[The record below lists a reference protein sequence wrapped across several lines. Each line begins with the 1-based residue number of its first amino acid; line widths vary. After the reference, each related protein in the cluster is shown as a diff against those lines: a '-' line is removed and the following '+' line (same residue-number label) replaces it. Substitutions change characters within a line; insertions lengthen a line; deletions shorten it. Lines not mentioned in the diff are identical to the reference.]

1 MSELIRESLHLYMG
15 PPCSSGWQVGA
26 GESCIILTVIL
37 EERTSNEQRAEIQGR
52 ARNLRAGHRRMT
64 TRHESPAGTNLSQSE
79 VRAAYKHCE
88 QLARS
93 HYENF
98 TVGSWL
104 LPRTLRPH
112 LFAVYAF
119 CRRTDDLGDEAPG
132 DRLTLLNDWEAELFR
147 CYGGQPTDPVMVAL
161 QDTIRRFDIPAEPFT
176 RLIEANRMDQRQH
189 RFSAYDDLLHYCR
202 HSAEP
207 VGRMVLSVLGYR
219 DTERQA
225 LSDATCTALQLA
237 NFWQDVRRD
246 YQMGRIYI
254 PQEDMARFG
263 YSEEELAAGVVNDH
277 FRSLMRFQVDRA
289 EVLFRRGL
297 PLEQH
302 LHGRARLDVALFS
315 RGGMAVLAAIRRQN
329 YDVLTRRP
337 VVTRTRKL
345 WLMLSTMARLAIL
358 RPASLAG
365 RRS

>member
-1 MSELIRESLHLYMG
+1 
-15 PPCSSGWQVGA
+15 
-26 GESCIILTVIL
+26 
-37 EERTSNEQRAEIQGR
+37 
-52 ARNLRAGHRRMT
+52 MT
-64 TRHESPAGTNLSQSE
+64 TRHGSPAGTNLAPHE
-79 VRAAYKHCE
+79 VLEAYKHCE
-88 QLARS
+88 KLARS

-104 LPRTLRPH
+104 LPRALRPH
-112 LFAVYAF
+112 IFAVYAF

-132 DRLTLLNDWEAELFR
+132 DRLTLLNDWEAELSR
-147 CYGGQPTDPVMVAL
+147 CYEGQPTDPVLVAL
-161 QDTIRRFDIPAEPFT
+161 QDTIHRFDIPSEPFT

-189 RFSAYDDLLHYCR
+189 RYGTYDDLLHYCR

-207 VGRMVLSVLGYR
+207 VGRMVLYVLGYR
-219 DTERQA
+219 DPERQA

-254 PQEDMARFG
+254 PQEDMTRFG
-263 YSEEELAAGVVNDH
+263 YSEEELAACVVNDR

-289 EVLFRRGL
+289 EELFRQGL
-297 PLEQH
+297 PLVQR

-315 RGGMAVLAAIRRQN
+315 KGGMAVLAAIRRQN
-329 YDVLTRRP
+329 YDVLSRRP

-345 WLMLSTMARLAIL
+345 RLMLSTMARLAVS
-358 RPASLAG
+358 RPALSAD

>member
-1 MSELIRESLHLYMG
+1 
-15 PPCSSGWQVGA
+15 
-26 GESCIILTVIL
+26 
-37 EERTSNEQRAEIQGR
+37 
-52 ARNLRAGHRRMT
+52 MT
-64 TRHESPAGTNLSQSE
+64 TPHVSPPSTNPATRE

-104 LPRTLRPH
+104 LPRALRPH
-112 LFAVYAF
+112 LVAIYAF

-132 DRLTLLNDWEAELFR
+132 DRLTLLNDWEAELAS

-176 RLIEANRMDQRQH
+176 RLIEANRIDQRQH
-189 RFSAYDDLLHYCR
+189 RFSTYNDLLHYCR

-207 VGRMVLSVLGYR
+207 VGRMVLYVLGYR
-219 DTERQA
+219 DPERQT

-237 NFWQDVRRD
+237 NLWQDVRRD

-263 YSEEELAAGVVNDH
+263 YSEEELTAGVVNDR

-289 EVLFRRGL
+289 EELFRKGL
-297 PLEQH
+297 PLQQR
-302 LHGRARLDVALFS
+302 LHGRARLDIALFS

-329 YDVLTRRP
+329 YDVLSRRP
-337 VVTRTRKL
+337 VATRTRKL
-345 WLMLSTMARLAIL
+345 WLMLSTMARLVTL
-358 RPASLAG
+358 RPTLPAN

>member
-1 MSELIRESLHLYMG
+1 M
-15 PPCSSGWQVGA
+15 A
-26 GESCIILTVIL
+26 GESCIILTAIL
-37 EERTSNEQRAEIQGR
+37 EERTSNEQASDIQNRAG
-52 ARNLRAGHRRMT
+52 NLQAGHRRMT
-64 TRHESPAGTNLSQSE
+64 TPHVSPPSTNPAPRE

-104 LPRTLRPH
+104 LPRALRPH
-112 LFAVYAF
+112 LFAIYAF

-132 DRLTLLNDWEAELFR
+132 DRLTLLNDWEAELSR

-161 QDTIRRFDIPAEPFT
+161 QDTIRRSDIPAEPFT
-176 RLIEANRMDQRQH
+176 RLIEANRIDQRQH
-189 RFSAYDDLLHYCR
+189 RFSTYNDLLHYCR

-207 VGRMVLSVLGYR
+207 VGRMVLYVLGYR
-219 DTERQA
+219 DSARQA

-237 NFWQDVRRD
+237 NFWQDVHRD
-246 YQMGRIYI
+246 YRMGRIYI

-263 YSEEELAAGVVNDH
+263 YSEKELAVGVVNDR

-289 EVLFRRGL
+289 EELFLKGL
-297 PLEQH
+297 PLEQR
-302 LHGRARLDVALFS
+302 LHGRARLDIALFS

-329 YDVLTRRP
+329 YDVLSRRP
-337 VVTRTRKL
+337 VVTRNRKL
-345 WLMLSTMARLAIL
+345 WLMLSTLARLVPL
-358 RPASLAG
+358 RPTLSAN

>member
-1 MSELIRESLHLYMG
+1 MTIRPADTKLA
-15 PPCSSGWQVGA
+15 PC
-26 GESCIILTVIL
+26 
-37 EERTSNEQRAEIQGR
+37 
-52 ARNLRAGHRRMT
+52 
-64 TRHESPAGTNLSQSE
+64 E
-79 VRAAYKHCE
+79 VREAYKHCE

-112 LFAVYAF
+112 IFAVYAF

-132 DRLTLLNDWEAELFR
+132 DRLALLNDWEAELSL

-176 RLIEANRMDQRQH
+176 RLIEANRMDQRQ
-189 RFSAYDDLLHYCR
+189 RRYSTYDDLLHYCS

-207 VGRMVLSVLGYR
+207 VGRMVLYVLGYR
-219 DTERQA
+219 DSARQA

-237 NFWQDVRRD
+237 NFWQDVHRD
-246 YQMGRIYI
+246 YRMGRVYI
-254 PQEDMARFG
+254 PQEDMSRFG

-289 EVLFRRGL
+289 EALFRQGL
-297 PLEQH
+297 PLQKL
-302 LHGRARLDVALFS
+302 LHGRARLDIALFS
-315 RGGMAVLAAIRRQN
+315 MGGLAVLAAIRRQN
-329 YDVLTRRP
+329 YDVLSRRP
-337 VVTRTRKL
+337 VVTRSRKL
-345 WLMLSTMARLAIL
+345 WLMLCTMARLAVSRSAL
-358 RPASLAG
+358 SAD

>member
-1 MSELIRESLHLYMG
+1 
-15 PPCSSGWQVGA
+15 
-26 GESCIILTVIL
+26 
-37 EERTSNEQRAEIQGR
+37 
-52 ARNLRAGHRRMT
+52 MT
-64 TRHESPAGTNLSQSE
+64 TQHGSPASTNLAPLE
-79 VRAAYKHCE
+79 VREAYKYCE

-104 LPRTLRPH
+104 LPRVLRRH

-132 DRLTLLNDWEAELFR
+132 DRLALLNDWEADLSL

-176 RLIEANRMDQRQH
+176 RLIEANRMDQRQQ
-189 RFSAYDDLLHYCR
+189 RYSTYDDLLHYCS

-207 VGRMVLSVLGYR
+207 VGRMVLYVLGYR
-219 DTERQA
+219 NPERQA

-237 NFWQDVRRD
+237 NFWQDVHRD

-254 PQEDMARFG
+254 PQEDMSRFG
-263 YSEEELAAGVVNDH
+263 YSEEELAAGVVNDR

-289 EVLFRRGL
+289 EALFRQGL
-297 PLEQH
+297 PLQNL
-302 LHGRARLDVALFS
+302 LHGRARLDIALFS

-329 YDVLTRRP
+329 YDVLSRRP

-345 WLMLSTMARLAIL
+345 WLMLSSIARLAIS
-358 RPASLAG
+358 RPASYTD

>member
-1 MSELIRESLHLYMG
+1 
-15 PPCSSGWQVGA
+15 
-26 GESCIILTVIL
+26 
-37 EERTSNEQRAEIQGR
+37 
-52 ARNLRAGHRRMT
+52 MT
-64 TRHESPAGTNLSQSE
+64 TQHGSPAVSLAPLE
-79 VRAAYKHCE
+79 VREAYKHCE
-88 QLARS
+88 KLARS

-104 LPRTLRPH
+104 LPRALRPH

-119 CRRTDDLGDEAPG
+119 CRRTDDLGDEASG
-132 DRLTLLNDWEAELFR
+132 DRLTLLNDWEAELSL

-189 RFSAYDDLLHYCR
+189 RYSTYDDLLHYCS

-207 VGRMVLSVLGYR
+207 VGRMVLYVLGYR
-219 DTERQA
+219 DPERQT

-254 PQEDMARFG
+254 PQEDMSRFG
-263 YSEEELAAGVVNDH
+263 YSEEELADSVVNDR
-277 FRSLMRFQVDRA
+277 FRSLMHFQVDRA
-289 EVLFRRGL
+289 EELFRRGL
-297 PLEQH
+297 PLEQY
-302 LHGRARLDVALFS
+302 LHGLARLDIALFS

-329 YDVLTRRP
+329 YDVLSHRP

-345 WLMLSTMARLAIL
+345 WLMLFTMARLAIL
-358 RPASLAG
+358 RPALSAD

>member
-1 MSELIRESLHLYMG
+1 MLLWMTVE
-15 PPCSSGWQVGA
+15 A
-26 GESCIILTVIL
+26 GESCIILTATL
-37 EERTSNEQRAEIQGR
+37 EERTSNEQGADIQNH

-64 TRHESPAGTNLSQSE
+64 IRPSDTTLAPLE
-79 VRAAYKHCE
+79 VREAYKHCE

-104 LPRTLRPH
+104 LPRALRPH

-132 DRLTLLNDWEAELFR
+132 DRLALLNEWEVELLS

-161 QDTIRRFDIPAEPFT
+161 QDTIRRFDIPTEPFI
-176 RLIEANRMDQRQH
+176 RLIEANRIDQRQQ
-189 RFSAYDDLLHYCR
+189 RYSTYDDLLHYCS

-207 VGRMVLSVLGYR
+207 VGRMVLYVLGYR
-219 DTERQA
+219 DPERQA

-237 NFWQDVRRD
+237 NFWQDVHRD

-263 YSEEELAAGVVNDH
+263 YSEEELADGVVNDR

-289 EVLFRRGL
+289 EELFRRGL
-297 PLEQH
+297 PLEQY
-302 LHGRARLDVALFS
+302 LHGWARLDIALFS
-315 RGGMAVLAAIRRQN
+315 KGGLAVLAAIRRQN
-329 YDVLTRRP
+329 YDVLSRRP

-345 WLMLSTMARLAIL
+345 WLMLSTMVRLAVS
-358 RPASLAG
+358 RPGLSAD

>member
-1 MSELIRESLHLYMG
+1 MREAAS
-15 PPCSSGWQVGA
+15 
-26 GESCIILTVIL
+26 ESCIILTAIL
-37 EERTSNEQRAEIQGR
+37 EERTSNEQRADIQNH
-52 ARNLRAGHRRMT
+52 ARNPRAGHNRMM
-64 TRHESPAGTNLSQSE
+64 TRHEPSVGTNLAPHE
-79 VRAAYKHCE
+79 VREAYNHCE
-88 QLARS
+88 QLART

-104 LPRTLRPH
+104 LPHALRRH

-132 DRLTLLNDWEAELFR
+132 DRLALLNDWEAELSR

-161 QDTIRRFDIPAEPFT
+161 QDTIQRFDIPAEPFT

-189 RFSAYDDLLHYCR
+189 RYSTYEDLLHYCR

-207 VGRMVLSVLGYR
+207 VGRMVLYVLGYR
-219 DTERQA
+219 DPERQS

-237 NFWQDVRRD
+237 NFWQDVHRD

-254 PQEDMARFG
+254 PQEDMTRFG
-263 YSEEELAAGVVNDH
+263 YSEEELAAGVVNDR

-289 EVLFRRGL
+289 EALFRQGL
-297 PLEQH
+297 PLQKL
-302 LHGRARLDVALFS
+302 LHGRARLDIALFS

-329 YDVLTRRP
+329 YDVLSRRP
-337 VVTRTRKL
+337 VVTRSRKL
-345 WLMLSTMARLAIL
+345 WLMLSTMARLAIS
-358 RPASLAG
+358 RPISFAD

>member
-1 MSELIRESLHLYMG
+1 MTVEPS
-15 PPCSSGWQVGA
+15 
-26 GESCIILTVIL
+26 ESCIILTAIL
-37 EERTSNEQRAEIQGR
+37 EERTSNEQGSDIQNRAG
-52 ARNLRAGHRRMT
+52 NLRAGHRRVT
-64 TRHESPAGTNLSQSE
+64 TQHVSPKGTNLAPRE
-79 VRAAYKHCE
+79 VRAAYKHCK

-104 LPRTLRPH
+104 LPRALRPH
-112 LFAVYAF
+112 LFAIYAF

-132 DRLTLLNDWEAELFR
+132 DRLALLNDWEAELSR
-147 CYGGQPTDPVMVAL
+147 CYEGQPTDPVMVAL
-161 QDTIRRFDIPAEPFT
+161 QDTIRRFDIPSEPFM
-176 RLIEANRMDQRQH
+176 RLIEANRMDQRQL
-189 RFSAYDDLLHYCR
+189 RYSTYDDLLHYCR

-207 VGRMVLSVLGYR
+207 VGRMVLYVLGHR
-219 DTERQA
+219 DSERQS

-246 YQMGRIYI
+246 YQIGRIYI

-263 YSEEELAAGVVNDH
+263 YSEEELAAGVVNDR
-277 FRSLMRFQVDRA
+277 FRSLMRFQIDRV
-289 EVLFRRGL
+289 EELFQQGL
-297 PLEQH
+297 PLVQR
-302 LHGRARLDVALFS
+302 LHGRAKLDVALFS

-329 YDVLTRRP
+329 YDVLSRRP

-345 WLMLSTMARLAIL
+345 WLMLSTMARLVIL
-358 RPASLAG
+358 SPASLAN

>member
-1 MSELIRESLHLYMG
+1 M
-15 PPCSSGWQVGA
+15 
-26 GESCIILTVIL
+26 
-37 EERTSNEQRAEIQGR
+37 
-52 ARNLRAGHRRMT
+52 
-64 TRHESPAGTNLSQSE
+64 
-79 VRAAYKHCE
+79 HCE
-88 QLARS
+88 QLART

-98 TVGSWL
+98 TVGSWF
-104 LPRTLRPH
+104 LPRALRSH

-132 DRLTLLNDWEAELFR
+132 DRLTLLNDWEAELSL

-176 RLIEANRMDQRQH
+176 RLIEANRMDQRQQ
-189 RFSAYDDLLHYCR
+189 RYSTYDDLLHYCS

-207 VGRMVLSVLGYR
+207 VGRMVLYVLGYR
-219 DTERQA
+219 DPERQA

-246 YQMGRIYI
+246 YQMGRVYI
-254 PQEDMARFG
+254 PQEDMTRFG
-263 YSEEELAAGVVNDH
+263 YSEQDLAAGVVNDR

-289 EVLFRRGL
+289 EALFRQGL
-297 PLEQH
+297 PLQKL
-302 LHGRARLDVALFS
+302 LHGRARLDIVLFS

-329 YDVLTRRP
+329 YDVLSRRP

-345 WLMLSTMARLAIL
+345 WLMLSSIARLAIS
-358 RPASLAG
+358 RPASSTD